1 MSRVLQTRVFLLL
14 CAFGIAVR
22 LALIATTFGTNDA
35 IFWSA
40 WARLV
45 GQAGISGAY
54 AYSQMVNHPPLALA
68 LVRITDAI
76 AAASGIVFTDVFR
89 LVQVAADTL
98 SAFALYRIGSRA
110 GREWGQSLALF
121 VLLSPA
127 AAFVSGFHCNS
138 DPLMVALVAF
148 AAMLAIEARYRSA
161 AVALALAA
169 GIKVVPVLAV
179 PIFLA
184 SIPREVRKR
193 FLGTFVLA
201 ASIIYLPAVIAG
213 GPVVIRNIFGYAG
226 GLPYEWGIPGVAFGA
241 SHAFPSMKPQFL
253 AVMTLYNRY
262 GRLAVYAAIVIV
274 IVLAFQSRAAASASG
289 AVGDR
294 SGHRNT
300 ALQFTAILFM
310 AMFALAPG
318 FGVQYLAWLIPV
330 IPFALP
336 WRWAIA
342 VNAATSL
349 FLFITYTVWS
359 GGWPWWFADIARP
372 GRYRYVAAI
381 AGYLMWSVVCAAL
394 YVALRSRNRGETG
407 VQTPTAELQPSPGSG

>member
-14 CAFGIAVR
+14 CTFGIAVR

-35 IFWSA
+35 MFWST
-40 WARLV
+40 WAKLV
-45 GQAGISGAY
+45 REAGISGAY

-76 AAASGIVFTDVFR
+76 AAASGLVFTDVFR
-89 LVQVAADTL
+89 FVQVAADTL

-110 GREWGQSLALF
+110 SREWGQSLALF

-138 DPLMVALVAF
+138 DPLMVALVAL
-148 AAMLAIEARYRSA
+148 AAMLVVESRFRA
-161 AVALALAA
+161 AAATLALAA
-169 GIKVVPVLAV
+169 GIKVVPVLLV
-179 PIFLA
+179 PIFVA
-184 SIPREVRKR
+184 SIPRGFRKR
-193 FLGTFVLA
+193 FLGTFALA

-253 AVMTLYNRY
+253 SVMTLYNRQ
-262 GRLAVYAAIVIV
+262 GRFAVYAAIAIVVI
-274 IVLAFQSRAAASASG
+274 LAWRR
-289 AVGDR
+289 R
-294 SGHRNT
+294 SEQP
-300 ALQFTAILFM
+300 LQFTAILFM

-330 IPFALP
+330 LAFALP
-336 WRWAIA
+336 WRWSVA

-349 FLFITYTVWS
+349 FLFTTYTVWN
-359 GGWPWWFADIARP
+359 GGWPWWFADVARP

-381 AGYLMWSVVCAAL
+381 AGYLMWAVVCAAL
-394 YVALRSRNRGETG
+394 YVALRSRNRGETA